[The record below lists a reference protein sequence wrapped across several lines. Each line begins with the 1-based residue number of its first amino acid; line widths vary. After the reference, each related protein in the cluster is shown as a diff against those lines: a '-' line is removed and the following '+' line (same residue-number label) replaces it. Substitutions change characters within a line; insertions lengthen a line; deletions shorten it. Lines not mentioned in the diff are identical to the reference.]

1 MRTQNLR
8 GLQVHRQAME
18 PARPSS
24 LKPMFVGALIALTI
38 ILFGIAIPSPY
49 VISKPGPVVNTL
61 GEITVN
67 GVAQPVI
74 RFDGEPVSVQGE
86 LNLLTVSRV
95 GSPDDRL
102 GWLEL
107 LPSLFNPSHELV
119 PIEQVFRPGE
129 TSTEREQA
137 NQTMMENSQM
147 TATAAALAVLG
158 ETYDVEVRVENIV
171 DGSPAEGVLRVGDR
185 IVEMNEESVTGMGMV
200 RRHVLESDTG
210 ASVDL
215 VVEREG
221 VLVPLEVTPEWNE
234 ATRSHMVGIVMSA
247 EYAFDRD
254 IEFDVDRI
262 GGSSAGMVFS
272 LAIIAELGESDLLG
286 DSVVS
291 GTGTVDDAGAVGAI
305 GGLPQ
310 KLWAASSAGTDLFLM
325 PVSNCADL
333 PERRPADMEIVP
345 VSTLAEA
352 VQAIQN
358 YNSGIE
364 NLGVQRC
371 ATELAQVAPVG

>member
-1 MRTQNLR
+1 
-8 GLQVHRQAME
+8 
-18 PARPSS
+18 
-24 LKPMFVGALIALTI
+24 
-38 ILFGIAIPSPY
+38 
-49 VISKPGPVVNTL
+49 
-61 GEITVN
+61 
-67 GVAQPVI
+67 
-74 RFDGEPVSVQGE
+74 
-86 LNLLTVSRV
+86 
-95 GSPDDRL
+95 
-102 GWLEL
+102 
-107 LPSLFNPSHELV
+107 
-119 PIEQVFRPGE
+119 
-129 TSTEREQA
+129 
-137 NQTMMENSQM
+137 M